1 MNIKNPLYKNQ
12 GMHVMATLFTV
23 EKGEVKVLLIQREN
37 EPFKGK
43 WALVGGAVYN
53 NETLDEAIKREIKE
67 KTSLEHVR
75 LYQANV
81 FDQVDRSPIFR
92 MFCVSYIGVI
102 DSKKVKVNKVTE
114 KTSNAAWVNIK
125 QVHILAYDGDLILKE
140 NLKTLQE
147 KIINTDILKDFY
159 SGYFTMPELLKTYE
173 IILDKKIDRRNFRK
187 KLLLL
192 VEDSKKEKR
201 FEGNKPAKLY
211 QFKK

>member
-125 QVHILAYDGDLILKE
+125 QVHTLADGDLILKE
-140 NLKTLQE
+140 NLKTL
-147 KIINTDILKDFY
+147 
-159 SGYFTMPELLKTYE
+159 
-173 IILDKKIDRRNFRK
+173 
-187 KLLLL
+187 
-192 VEDSKKEKR
+192 
-201 FEGNKPAKLY
+201 
-211 QFKK
+211 

>member
-23 EKGEVKVLLIQREN
+23 EKGEVKVLLIKREN

-75 LYQANV
+75 LYKANV

-125 QVHILAYDGDLILKE
+125 QAHTLAYDGDLILKE

-147 KIINTDILKDFY
+147 QIINTDILKDFY
-159 SGYFTMPELLKTYE
+159 SGYFTMPELLKMYE